1 VAEKPI
7 LDPSVARRV
16 FEQAAAPIL
25 EGLHEIPGTPPLFWR
40 VTDHSFPILRVSVIV
55 GASVRLVLV
64 LDCQN
69 YDYDPPSCWFEYP
82 DGKRAPWPRIRDL
95 AALYTG
101 VVRGELRDNV
111 NDIIAFNGGE
121 GLICRRG
128 QAGFHEAHPNENWRE
143 LRKENAGRLP
153 FIIDAAVRVLDA
165 GKLSHLPGPP
175 AP

>member
-1 VAEKPI
+1 VAEKPV
-7 LDPSVARRV
+7 LEPSVARRV
-16 FEQAAAPIL
+16 FEQAAASIL
-25 EGLHEIPGTPPLFWR
+25 AGVHEIPGTTPLFWK
-40 VTDHSFPILRVSVIV
+40 VTGHSFPNLRVSIIV
-55 GASVRLVLV
+55 GGHVRLILV

-69 YDYDPPSCWFEYP
+69 YDYDPPSCWFELP
-82 DGKRAPWPRIRDL
+82 DGKRAPWPQIRNL

-128 QAGFHEAHPNENWRE
+128 QAGFHEAHPNENWRDV
-143 LRKENAGRLP
+143 RKDTAGRLP
-153 FIIDAAVRVLDA
+153 FIIDAALRVLDA
-165 GKLSHLPGPP
+165 GKLAHLPGTP